1 MHALWLAG
9 GDGEVRVAHAPEK
22 GAVLLLKT
30 VLVFVGTP
38 VLMLTIAAAGAFDG
52 HVHVVVEQDDQV
64 GLKISA
70 QHLVQLQY
78 GLRSQLT
85 AATLVGFGGVG
96 EAVAEDDAPLG
107 QRGQN
112 YLMNMLRARGEHQC
126 HFGGGRQS

>member
-1 MHALWLAG
+1 MRLAG
-9 GDGEVRVAHAPEK
+9 CATGVDDVNALGLASGDGEVGVAHAPK
-22 GAVLLLKT
+22 KCTVFLLKT

-38 VLMLTIAAAGAFDG
+38 VLVLAIASAGAFDCD
-52 HVHVVVEQDDQV
+52 VHVVVEKNGEV

-85 AATLVGFGGVG
+85 TAALIGLSGVG
-96 EAVAEDDAPLG
+96 EAIAKDNASVG

-112 YLMNMLRARGEHQC
+112 
-126 HFGGGRQS
+126 